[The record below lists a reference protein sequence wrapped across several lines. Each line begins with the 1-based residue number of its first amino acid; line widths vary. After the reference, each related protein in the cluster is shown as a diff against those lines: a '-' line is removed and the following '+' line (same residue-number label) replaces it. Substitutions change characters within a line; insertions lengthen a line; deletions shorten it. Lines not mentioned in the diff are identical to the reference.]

1 MLRKIDPERELAEKI
16 AKKFLD
22 IKEGENICQR
32 TIRQCQKVLS

>member
-22 IKEGENICQR
+22 IKELKNKE
-32 TIRQCQKVLS
+32 TI